1 MIVKKNRHHY
11 HTPSQQRTSVRDA
24 RIVTYTNVF
33 AQTQA
38 SLIGDSFRVQNRS
51 RSYREFSL
59 DNLIQTNFIV
69 SKRAIR
75 SLQMT
80 SPEMCLSCP
89 HRIQAQQIA
98 QRLID
103 SHHLLPNLLFRI
115 IENLQDSYDLFVN
128 QCVRN
133 RSHDSG
139 NLA

>member
-33 AQTQA
+33 EQTQA
-38 SLIGDSFRVQNRS
+38 SLIGDSFCDVRNRS

-59 DNLIQTNFIV
+59 GNLIQTNFIV

-80 SPEMCLSCP
+80 LPEMYLS
-89 HRIQAQQIA
+89 
-98 QRLID
+98 
-103 SHHLLPNLLFRI
+103 
-115 IENLQDSYDLFVN
+115 
-128 QCVRN
+128 
-133 RSHDSG
+133 
-139 NLA
+139 

>member
-1 MIVKKNRHHY
+1 MIVKKNSHHY